1 MASRGLATSLALAS
15 AFSVFLFSGGAA
27 AQSHVTCVGDS
38 ITAGIGTSNPPAT
51 AYPAVLQ
58 TLLGAAFAVEND
70 GHSGATMMASG
81 DVPYTQVIQYDSS
94 TAWAGAGGD
103 VVIQLGTND
112 SKAANWAHQTAFLA
126 DCEALVRHYQQS
138 PGSPRVWLS
147 IMPPASATAC
157 CDIQG
162 SVIANEIVPLL
173 KTCAAETGAVNID
186 VFTVFQSHMDTLL
199 DGVHPNDEGAG
210 VLAKT
215 VFDAL
220 SKTPSVTLT
229 AAPDARSGAAVTL
242 VASPTAAYGKVE
254 KVVFY
259 DGATVVSEVT
269 ASPWSYTVS
278 GVTDGSHVYH
288 AETIETAGRKADS
301 PPVTVMV
308 VDGVPVSTQVGA
320 AAPQDATP
328 GAGTTDKAATAAK
341 SSTGCALRSIG
352 RVDTTLPGALFLAL
366 LAFVGIRR
374 SRRQ

>member
-1 MASRGLATSLALAS
+1 MASRGLALSLALAS
-15 AFSVFLFSGGAA
+15 SSSLLFLCGTAS

-58 TLLGAAFAVEND
+58 TLLGASFAVEND
-70 GHSGATMMASG
+70 GHSGATMLASG

-94 TAWAGAGGD
+94 TAWASSGGD

-112 SKAANWAHQTAFLA
+112 SKAANWAHKDAFLS
-126 DCEALVRHYQQS
+126 DCEALVRHYQQL

-147 IMPPASATAC
+147 IPPPASSTAC
-157 CDIQG
+157 CMIDS
-162 SVIANEIVPLL
+162 SVIANAIVPLV
-173 KTCAAETGAVNID
+173 KTCAADTGAVNID
-186 VFTVFQSHMDTLL
+186 VNTVFRSHMDTLL
-199 DGVHPNDEGAG
+199 DGVHPNDEGAS

-220 SKTPSVTLT
+220 SKTPSVTMT
-229 AAPDARSGAAVTL
+229 ATPDASSGASITL

-259 DGATVVSEVT
+259 DGSTLMAEVT
-269 ASPWSYTVS
+269 SSPWSYTAS

-301 PPVTVMV
+301 PPVTVV
-308 VDGVPVSTQVGA
+308 VADGVPVSTQVGS
-320 AAPQDATP
+320 AAPAEAPVVP
-328 GAGTTDKAATAAK
+328 GSNGKAESAAK
-341 SSTGCALRSIG
+341 SSNGCALRGAG
-352 RVDTTLPGALFLAL
+352 REDATIPGALFLAL
-366 LAFVGIRR
+366 LAFVGVRR